1 MAQASSQDKLQRVRP
16 PRVHIT
22 YNVEIG
28 GAIEIKSLPFQL
40 GVLGDFTGMPE
51 QPLPRLRDRTF
62 VEVNPD
68 NFDNVLEGMKPHLA
82 FTVENRLAGSDGA
95 PALRVDLHFNALEDF
110 EPVNV
115 GRQIKPL
122 RELLD
127 LRTKLNDLLGKLQG
141 NDRLDELL
149 MDALTD
155 PDKLK
160 KLESE
165 IHGSDASI
173 TAAPAAAEEIS
184 VNPQALDHIPEAETV
199 DLAAVVTS
207 SSNDVEV
214 EAETMSVSEEASAP
228 SAEAEHVDLASNG
241 DAPLDAPAENEQV
254 ASAVEA
260 AATDVGAE
268 KVEGKIESEGPDGVD
283 ATEHKGD

>member
-1 MAQASSQDKLQRVRP
+1 MAQASSQDKLERVRP

-95 PALRVDLHFNALEDF
+95 PQLRVDLRFNALEDF
-110 EPVNV
+110 DPVNV
-115 GRQIKPL
+115 ARQIKPL

-127 LRTKLNDLLGKLQG
+127 LRLKLNDLLGKLQG

-149 MDALTD
+149 MDALND

-173 TAAPAAAEEIS
+173 TAPPAAAEAIS
-184 VNPQALDHIPEAETV
+184 VEPQALDHIPEAESV
-199 DLAAVVTS
+199 DLAAVITPPS
-207 SSNDVEV
+207 SDVET
-214 EAETMSVSEEASAP
+214 EAETVRVSEEASTP
-228 SAEAEHVDLASNG
+228 PIEAEQVDLAPN
-241 DAPLDAPAENEQV
+241 AEAALDAPTEDEQV
-254 ASAVEA
+254 TPALEA
-260 AATDVGAE
+260 AVTDVVGE
-268 KVEGKIESEGPDGVD
+268 KVEEEKESEGPGGIH
-283 ATEHKGD
+283 ATEDTAD